1 MSTLVM
7 RQELMRKAV
16 RPPVPVPADHEFG
29 RLELLLRLRRN
40 PLTIWRRQHF
50 QDRIVAGKSLLGYGV
65 VLSDPAAIRHVL
77 VENVANYRK
86 DDLQRAILA
95 PGLGEGLLTVEGEAW
110 KRARRTLAPLFTPR
124 RVAALARK
132 MLPPI
137 EAQVARM
144 AGRRR
149 GRVVDISQ
157 DMTRLTYDVL
167 AETLF
172 SNSIAGGAT
181 AFGDALTRYFETQG
195 RIDPLDVLGAPAW
208 LPRIGRIRSRPA
220 VAFFESSVERI
231 VSERQALRA
240 AGAEIEGEGPPD
252 LLSALLDARDPETGQ
267 GLSEA
272 EVGANIVTFIGAG
285 HETTANALTWTLY
298 LLSLAPE
305 IREQVEAE
313 ADAVA
318 GDPAAAALSGTGLE
332 MTRAVIEEAMRLY
345 PPVPSLSRAAI
356 ADDGC
361 RRRGDPQG
369 RAGHRRALCAASAR
383 DAVGGAGGLPP
394 RALPARRAR
403 AHRPLCLSALRCRSA
418 HLHRPAI
425 RDGRG
430 RARALDHGR
439 CAALR
444 PCGRTA
450 TAADPPDHAATR
462 GRDADAGDAATLSL
476 GRQPLVPKSAAA
488 SRRAAREAP

>member
-7 RQELMRKAV
+7 RQDLMRRTV
-16 RPPVPVPADHEFG
+16 QPPVPVPADHEFG

-149 GRVVDISQ
+149 GRIVDISQ

-172 SNSIAGGAT
+172 SNSIAGGAA
-181 AFGDALTRYFETQG
+181 AFGEALTRYFETQG
-195 RIDPLDVLGAPAW
+195 RIDPLDVLGAPSW

-220 VAFFESSVERI
+220 VAFFENRVESI
-231 VSERQALRA
+231 IADRQALRR
-240 AGAEIEGEGPPD
+240 AGAPIEGDEPPD

-267 GLSEA
+267 GLSDA
-272 EVGANIVTFIGAG
+272 EIGANIVTFIGAG

-318 GDPAAAALSGTGLE
+318 GDPAAAALGGEGLA

-356 ADDGC
+356 ADDEVGGVAIPKGALVIVAPYVLH
-361 RRRGDPQG
+361 RHETLWEEPASFRPERFLPGARERIDRYAYLPFG
-369 RAGHRRALCAASAR
+369 AGPRICIGQQFAMVEAVLALSLMVRALR
-383 DAVGGAGGLPP
+383 FDHAGDRPP
-394 RALPARRAR
+394 RPI
-403 AHRPLCLSALRCRSA
+403 HQ
-418 HLHRPAI
+418 I
-425 RDGRG
+425 T
-430 RARALDHGR
+430 
-439 CAALR
+439 LR
-444 PCGRTA
+444 PDGGMPMKVT
-450 TAADPPDHAATR
+450 P
-462 GRDADAGDAATLSL
+462 
-476 GRQPLVPKSAAA
+476 
-488 SRRAAREAP
+488 RR